1 MSTFEPGQLVTCNE
15 FGRYTITNKGK
26 PLEVTSVSYNRIRV
40 KCLWGDN
47 EEFSVNPSKFRPMS
61 KNEIF
66 KPGQKLITESPKKV
80 RGNNTEKIVTFIGYS
95 TYGVKVET
103 STGHCITLSMH
114 SVKGVVKGGL
124 HV

>member
-1 MSTFEPGQLVTCNE
+1 MFKVGDLITGID
-15 FGRYTITNKGK
+15 YTSYTVTNKGK

-47 EEFSVNPSKFRPMS
+47 KEFSVNPSKFRPMS

-66 KPGQKLITESPKKV
+66 KPGQKLTVESPRKF
-80 RGNNTEKIVTFIGYS
+80 RWGNTEEIVTFIEYVD
-95 TYGVKVET
+95 YGVRVET
-103 STGHCITLSMH
+103 SIGLYKKLQMH

-124 HV
+124 YI

>member
-1 MSTFEPGQLVTCNE
+1 
-15 FGRYTITNKGK
+15 
-26 PLEVTSVSYNRIRV
+26 
-40 KCLWGDN
+40 
-47 EEFSVNPSKFRPMS
+47 MS

-66 KPGQKLITESPKKV
+66 KPGQKLIVESPRKV
-80 RGNNTEKIVTFIGYS
+80 REGNTEEIVTFIEYS

-103 STGHCITLSMH
+103 STGYYIMVSMH

>member
-1 MSTFEPGQLVTCNE
+1 MFEEGQLVTAKE
-15 FGRYTITNKGK
+15 FNMYAVTDRGK
-26 PLEVTSVSYNRIRV
+26 PLEVTSVSYNRIMV

-61 KNEIF
+61 KSEIF

-80 RGNNTEKIVTFIGYS
+80 RGNNSEEIVTFIGYI

-103 STGHCITLSMH
+103 STGHYKNLSMH

-124 HV
+124 YI

>member
-1 MSTFEPGQLVTCNE
+1 MFKVGDLITGID
-15 FGRYTITNKGK
+15 YTSYAVTNKGK

-47 EEFSVNPSKFRPMS
+47 EEFSVNPYKFRPMS
-61 KNEIF
+61 KSEIF
-66 KPGQKLITESPKKV
+66 KRGQKLITESPRKV
-80 RGNNTEKIVTFIGYS
+80 RGNNSEEIVTFIKYS

-103 STGHCITLSMH
+103 STGHYITLSMN

-124 HV
+124 YI

>member
-1 MSTFEPGQLVTCNE
+1 MFKVGDLITGIDYNSYAV
-15 FGRYTITNKGK
+15 TNKGK

-66 KPGQKLITESPKKV
+66 KPGQKLITESTRKV
-80 RGNNTEKIVTFIGYS
+80 RGNNSEEIVTFIEYS

-103 STGHCITLSMH
+103 STGHYITVSMH

-124 HV
+124 YI

>member
-1 MSTFEPGQLVTCNE
+1 MFKEGQLVTAKE
-15 FGRYTITNKGK
+15 YSRYAVTDMGK

-66 KPGQKLITESPKKV
+66 KPGQKLTVESSGKV
-80 RGNNTEKIVTFIGYS
+80 REGNTEEIVTFIEYS

-103 STGHCITLSMH
+103 STGHYITISMH